1 MAKTLAG
8 HLSAMIEDLVQTG
21 FMPGKGTD
29 LNARRL
35 FLNLSLPHENTG
47 TSVITSLDAEKAFNS
62 VEWIYL
68 REVMSRYGF
77 GPRYLNWLRLL
88 YRAPRAQVGTNARIS
103 EAFSLYHS
111 TRQGCPLSPTLFAL
125 ALEPL
130 AILMGFL

>member
-88 YRAPRAQVGTNARIS
+88 YRAPRGTGR
-103 EAFSLYHS
+103 Y
-111 TRQGCPLSPTLFAL
+111 QC
-125 ALEPL
+125 
-130 AILMGFL
+130 